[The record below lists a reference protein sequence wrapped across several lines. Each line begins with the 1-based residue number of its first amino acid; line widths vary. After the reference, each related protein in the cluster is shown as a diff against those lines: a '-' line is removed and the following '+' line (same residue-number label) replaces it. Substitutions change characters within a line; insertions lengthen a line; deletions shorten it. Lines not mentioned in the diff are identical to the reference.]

1 MSKTGD
7 RRNVSRFSRFLS
19 GERSVCPRFCAAVL
33 VLALLPGCGG
43 FGRVNQGQVIA
54 YDREKGLVTLISD
67 SNYREPGKP
76 KFDVLPPITVRVPE
90 NAGEMGAAPA
100 AGRLMRLDTRT
111 RHVVVF
117 DSAAQDLK
125 TIGYSPVEQHLRVA
139 GDDGCLKAV
148 AFPAVDRQRKT
159 VTVYARR
166 EQALVTFTVPDEFLA
181 WPEDAW
187 REGDEIRYYY
197 KDPAQ
202 ALRLMNVTRTEIGK
216 AGK

>member
-1 MSKTGD
+1 M
-7 RRNVSRFSRFLS
+7 N
-19 GERSVCPRFCAAVL
+19 E
-33 VLALLPGCGG
+33 
-43 FGRVNQGQVIA
+43 GQVIA

-67 SNYREPGKP
+67 SNYREPGGP
-76 KFDVLPPITVRVPE
+76 KFDVLPPITIRVPE
-90 NAGEMGAAPA
+90 KASEMGPAPA
-100 AGRLMRLDTRT
+100 GGRLMRLDTRNCQA
-111 RHVVVF
+111 VVF

-125 TIGYSPVEQHLRVA
+125 TIGYSPVEQHLKVA
-139 GDDGCLKAV
+139 GDDGRLRGV
-148 AFPAVDRQRKT
+148 AFPVVDRQRKT

-181 WPEDAW
+181 LPEDSW

-197 KDPAQ
+197 KDPGQ